1 MLKYITLS
9 EINNN
14 LQPSLQSSDTFEE
27 LPNTNPLVVVDMSET
42 ILYSNRAFNNLFGE
56 IKDSKITNLKAEPDL
71 RYLLRTFAQS
81 QYTGIECELD
91 LVNNQGK
98 SSGNYTVS
106 IERIFLRSVEY
117 LILTFK
123 VVDEKK
129 IWESR
134 INSINLALDY
144 GKIPIIITDTEGKI
158 TYVTP
163 SFDKILNIPVEA
175 IFNNYL
181 HYVLSPH
188 LNEQDKKSLINALG
202 LKKEW
207 NSVITN
213 IQADG
218 SMSFFELKLIPL
230 HNYSDSSSYILS
242 GNDITAYIT
251 KTQLLKKNETKLKSI
266 INNISDLLLLVKFK
280 KGIYYFEDANEN
292 FCRTFTID
300 KRKINSNIA
309 DLPNNNFTSTL
320 IKEIDEGHNDKP
332 GLKEFKYSENGR
344 QYLVKISFVI
354 NSIEDEII
362 YIVSLNDITD
372 EQLIQDR
379 FKQAYEKE
387 NHYNRLKSAILKNMS
402 HEIRTP
408 LNALIG
414 YSEII
419 EEGLALKDYNVLSEV
434 SHSLKDILNRILN
447 LFSNIVE
454 VSHIETNELEF
465 DFCQLNVNKIL
476 KSVYN
481 KKYTEARNKNLEFR
495 LDLSEEE
502 TLIKI
507 DWVKMEKVIF
517 ALVDNAIKYTYSGR
531 VLLRSEIINDYVLI
545 SVVDTGIGMNREKIK
560 NFVEAFIQGEE
571 GYTKYFEGAGLGL
584 TLAYHYVEKM
594 GGNFSIESEL
604 NTGTAVQIRFP
615 LCSAGETCEE

>member
-9 EINNN
+9 EINNS
-14 LQPSLQSSDTFEE
+14 LQPSLQSSGTFEE

-42 ILYSNRAFNNLFGE
+42 IFYSNQAFNNLFGE
-56 IKDSKITNLKAEPDL
+56 IKDSRITNIKSEPDL
-71 RYLLRTFAQS
+71 RFLLRTFAQS
-81 QYTGIECELD
+81 QYSGIECELD
-91 LVNNQGK
+91 LVTQQGK
-98 SSGNYTVS
+98 TSDNYTVS
-106 IERIFLRSVEY
+106 IERVFIRNVEY

-123 VVDEKK
+123 VIDEKK

-134 INSINLALDY
+134 INSLNLALDY

-158 TYVTP
+158 TFVTP
-163 SFDKILNIPVEA
+163 SFDKILNVPVEA
-175 IFNNYL
+175 IYNNYL

-188 LNEQDKKSLINALG
+188 LNAQDKKTLINALG

-207 NSVITN
+207 SSVITN
-213 IQADG
+213 VQADG

-230 HNYSDSSSYILS
+230 HNYSEVSSYILS

-266 INNISDLLLLVKFK
+266 INNISDLLLLVTYK
-280 KGIYYFEDANEN
+280 KGAYIFEDANEN
-292 FCRTFTID
+292 FCRTFSID

-309 DLPNNNFTSTL
+309 DLPNNDFTRTL
-320 IKEIDEGHNDKP
+320 IQEIDEGYNGKP
-332 GLKEFKYSENGR
+332 DLKEFKYSENGR
-344 QYLVKISFVI
+344 QYMVKTSFVI

-372 EQLIQDR
+372 EQLIQDKL
-379 FKQAYEKE
+379 KQAYEKE

-419 EEGLALKDYNVLSEV
+419 EEGLALKDYSVLSEV

-465 DFCQLNVNKIL
+465 EFCQLDINKVL

-481 KKYTEARNKNLEFR
+481 KKYTEAQNKNLEFR
-495 LDLSEEE
+495 LELSEEE
-502 TLIKI
+502 SLIKI

-517 ALVDNAIKYTYSGR
+517 ALVDNAIKYTYSGS
-531 VLLRSEIINDYVLI
+531 VLIRSEIINGYVLVSI
-545 SVVDTGIGMNREKIK
+545 VDTGIGMNREKIK

-594 GGNFSIESEL
+594 GGNFNIESEL

-615 LCSAGETCEE
+615 LCNSGTPCK

>member
-9 EINNN
+9 EINNS
-14 LQPSLQSSDTFEE
+14 LQPSLQSSGTFEE

-42 ILYSNRAFNNLFGE
+42 IFYSNQAFNNLFGE
-56 IKDSKITNLKAEPDL
+56 IKDSRITNIKSEPDL
-71 RYLLRTFAQS
+71 RFLLRTFAQS
-81 QYTGIECELD
+81 QYSGIECELD
-91 LVNNQGK
+91 LVTQQGK
-98 SSGNYTVS
+98 TSDNYTVS
-106 IERIFLRSVEY
+106 IERVFIRNVEY

-123 VVDEKK
+123 VIDEKK

-134 INSINLALDY
+134 INSLNLALDY

-158 TYVTP
+158 TFVTP
-163 SFDKILNIPVEA
+163 SFDKILNVPAEA
-175 IFNNYL
+175 IYNNYL

-188 LNEQDKKSLINALG
+188 LNAQDKKTLINALG

-207 NSVITN
+207 SSVITN
-213 IQADG
+213 VQADG

-230 HNYSDSSSYILS
+230 HNYSEVSSYILS

-266 INNISDLLLLVKFK
+266 INNISDLLLLVTYK
-280 KGIYYFEDANEN
+280 KGAYIFEDANEN
-292 FCRTFTID
+292 FCRTFSID

-309 DLPNNNFTSTL
+309 DLPNNDFTRTL
-320 IKEIDEGHNDKP
+320 IQEIDEGYNGKP
-332 GLKEFKYSENGR
+332 DLKEFKYSENGR
-344 QYLVKISFVI
+344 QYMVKTSFVI

-372 EQLIQDR
+372 EQLIQDKL
-379 FKQAYEKE
+379 KQAYEKE

-419 EEGLALKDYNVLSEV
+419 EEGLALKDYSVLSEV

-465 DFCQLNVNKIL
+465 EFCQLDINKVL

-481 KKYTEARNKNLEFR
+481 KKYTEAQNKNLEFR
-495 LDLSEEE
+495 LELSEEE
-502 TLIKI
+502 SLIKI

-517 ALVDNAIKYTYSGR
+517 ALVDNAIKYTYSGS
-531 VLLRSEIINDYVLI
+531 VLIRSEIINGYVLVSI
-545 SVVDTGIGMNREKIK
+545 VDTGIGMNREKIK

-594 GGNFSIESEL
+594 GGNFNIESEL

-615 LCSAGETCEE
+615 LCNSGTPCK